1 MQINLNHVQRDSSNR
16 WLLSAVLDAIQYQ
29 APEAFHASCCV
40 AGGLN
45 QWLDEQDLETLLTAH
60 SNELKKAQQ
69 QADYEQL
76 KKTREDAQ
84 VLHAYDKHNDSIKWA
99 VGRTKLDHEQ
109 LVLSNA
115 QFKDW
120 VQRQLERKDITVS
133 QREDLLAANYWLA
146 KANIIIITNNRTQT
160 CTSKN

>member
-1 MQINLNHVQRDSSNR
+1 MQINLSHVQRDSSNR
-16 WLLSAVLDAIQYQ
+16 WLLSAVLDAIQIQ
-29 APEAFHASCCV
+29 APEAFQASCRV

-69 QADYEQL
+69 QAESERR

-84 VLHAYDKHNDSIKWA
+84 VLYAYDKYNDSIKWA
-99 VGRTKLDHEQ
+99 VGRTTLDHEQ
-109 LVLSNA
+109 MTLTKI

-120 VQRQLERKDITVS
+120 VQRQLERKDITVP

-146 KANIIIITNNRTQT
+146 KANTIII
-160 CTSKN
+160 KNGI